1 MKIIL
6 GTSNFGA
13 PYGISN
19 PRKKLSTNEIK
30 KILKI
35 AKVNKI
41 SFLDTAYNYK
51 NSEKII
57 GKFTNTDDFRI
68 ITKLPKIK
76 NNLSLIESY
85 IKKSL
90 KRLRRKKLYA
100 VLVHSIEDLNS
111 PNLKK
116 ILHELNLFKKKKLIK
131 KIGVSVYKVDNLN
144 KIIKKNKID
153 IVQFPSS
160 IFDLRFLNTNLLSKL
175 KMRKI
180 EILVRSIF
188 LQGVIFLNSKKLKKK
203 FKKDSKKIIE
213 FKENL
218 KNDRDKMINYCLSFI
233 NNYKDIDGIVL
244 GIKEPKNL
252 LQIISNNKRVS
263 IKNVNKYAIN
273 NENILIPYNWKRI
286 E

>member
-19 PRKKLSTNEIK
+19 PRRKISAQEIK
-30 KILKI
+30 KILEI
-35 AKVNKI
+35 AKFNNI
-41 SFLDTAYNYK
+41 SFLDTAHNYK

-57 GKFTNTDDFRI
+57 GKITNESDFKI
-68 ITKLPKIK
+68 ITKLPKIS

-90 KRLRRKKLYA
+90 IRLKRKKLYA
-100 VLVHSIEDLNS
+100 VLLHSIDDLNS
-111 PNLKK
+111 PNLEN
-116 ILHELNLFKKKKLIK
+116 ILSELNELKKKKLIK
-131 KIGVSVYKVDNLN
+131 KIGVSVYKVDNLS

-160 IFDLRFLNTNLLSKL
+160 IFDIRFLKKNFLHKL
-175 KMRKI
+175 KIKKI

-188 LQGVIFLNSKKLKKK
+188 LQGVIFLNSTKLKKL

-213 FKENL
+213 FKEEFN
-218 KNDRDKMINYCLSFI
+218 NDRDKMINYCINFI
-233 NNYKDIDGIVL
+233 RSHKDIDGIVV
-244 GIKEPKNL
+244 GVKESKNL
-252 LQIISNNKRVS
+252 MQIISNNKKGL
-263 IKNVNKYAIN
+263 IKNVNKYAIH
-273 NENILIPYNWKRI
+273 NENILIPYNWSKF
-286 E
+286 

>member
-1 MKIIL
+1 
-6 GTSNFGA
+6 
-13 PYGISN
+13 
-19 PRKKLSTNEIK
+19 
-30 KILKI
+30 
-35 AKVNKI
+35 
-41 SFLDTAYNYK
+41 
-51 NSEKII
+51 
-57 GKFTNTDDFRI
+57 
-68 ITKLPKIK
+68 
-76 NNLSLIESY
+76 
-85 IKKSL
+85 
-90 KRLRRKKLYA
+90 
-100 VLVHSIEDLNS
+100 
-111 PNLKK
+111 
-116 ILHELNLFKKKKLIK
+116 
-131 KIGVSVYKVDNLN
+131 
-144 KIIKKNKID
+144 
-153 IVQFPSS
+153 
-160 IFDLRFLNTNLLSKL
+160 
-175 KMRKI
+175 MRKI

-233 NNYKDIDGIVL
+233 NSYKDIDGIVL